1 MFEFVRTHTKLL
13 LFVLVILIIPSFVF
27 LGVEGYTQFIDPSN
41 RAVATVGSREITQRE
56 WDAAH
61 QNRVDQLRR
70 QTPGVDAR
78 LLDSPEFKRQ
88 SLDQLVR
95 EEVLRQAAQ
104 RFLLTTTD
112 DRLRRSFLEDPQLAF
127 LRLPDGRINRD
138 LLAAQGLSVEQ
149 FEARLRQDL
158 TLQQVL
164 GGVAATGLLA
174 KQPARTALGALLE
187 RREVQLQGFAAAEHV
202 AAIAPTDAELAAYH
216 DDPANQARFLAP
228 EQAQIEFVVLDVQA
242 LAREA
247 AVSDED
253 LRRHYEQNLARFTV
267 PEQRRAS
274 HILVRAE
281 RDAAAE
287 ARAQARTRAEALL
300 AQARANPARFAEL
313 ARAHSEDPG
322 SAAAGGDLDWFGRG
336 AMVPAFEQAAFA
348 LAAGQVS
355 DIVETDFGFHIIR
368 LDAVRGGERRPF
380 EAVRAELAEE
390 VQRQV
395 GQRRFAEVA
404 EQFSNTV
411 YEQADSLQP
420 VVDKFGLRVQAA
432 TVQRAPAPGAT
443 GALASQTLLE
453 AIFTDSALRARRN
466 TQAIEVGPSQLAS
479 ARVVQHQP
487 QRRLTLDEVRPQ
499 VRAAV
504 IAQQAAARARSAGEA
519 RLAALRGGDTTGL
532 SEPMLVAR
540 DETRGLPRE
549 VIDAVLRADASTL
562 PAALG
567 VDLGLQGY
575 VVVRLTAV
583 RPLPPEAPG
592 LAQLEPQYAQAWVEA
607 ETRAFYD
614 ALVQHFGVTLTL
626 PAPRPQ

>member
-380 EAVRAELAEE
+380 EAVRAEIAEE

-443 GALASQTLLE
+443 GALASQALLE